1 MSDAVTP
8 DDGSCP
14 PLLARAL
21 MSGVPVAVAAA
32 VRQER
37 LLVPV
42 VKAPIGSLP
51 EDDADPCGTGDAMA
65 SVTFVANDGRRALL
79 AFSSMEALLAWNV
92 DARPLPQLGRDIAA
106 SALAGDLDALIIDIA
121 STRRVALQGADLARA
136 AGQLAGEANTGP
148 V

>member
-1 MSDAVTP
+1 MTSP
-8 DDGSCP
+8 LPSDDGSCP

-21 MSGVPVAVAAA
+21 ETRLPVAVAAA

-42 VKAPIGSLP
+42 VKAPEGSLA

-79 AFSSMEALLAWNV
+79 AFTSLESLRAWNPE
-92 DARPLPQLGRDIAA
+92 ARPLPQPGRDIAA
-106 SALAGDLDALIIDIA
+106 SAVSGGLDALIIDLA
-121 STRRVALQGADLARA
+121 SPGRIALQGADLTLA
-136 AGQLAGEANTGP
+136 AGT
-148 V
+148 